1 MLLGFYL
8 AAGQDAANIIEGS
21 QGIVFAE
28 IRNNNLY
35 FSITIPNIIVGIVG
49 NGKDLPFVEEN
60 LIKLG
65 CKENHEPGANARRLA
80 IITAAT
86 VFCGELSL
94 LAAQTNQGEL
104 MQSHIKLERKK

>member
-1 MLLGFYL
+1 M
-8 AAGQDAANIIEGS
+8 IEGS

-28 IRNNNLY
+28 VRNNDLY
-35 FSITIPNIIVGIVG
+35 FSVTLPNVIVGTVG

-60 LIKLG
+60 LVKLG
-65 CKENHEPGANARRLA
+65 CKENRVPGANACRLA
-80 IITAAT
+80 VITAAT

-104 MQSHIKLERKK
+104 MRSHIKLERTGK